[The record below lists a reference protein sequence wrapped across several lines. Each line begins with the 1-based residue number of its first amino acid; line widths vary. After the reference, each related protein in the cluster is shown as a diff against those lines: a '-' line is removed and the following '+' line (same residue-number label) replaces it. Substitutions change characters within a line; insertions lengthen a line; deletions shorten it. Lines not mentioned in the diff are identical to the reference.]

1 MWISSNCEP
10 PSLPV
15 CEPLIFAYHWQNS
28 CKRSEVFPKLRQ
40 PMNNVGEG
48 NYLDMNSDT
57 SGYLHEMKL
66 QTKENGFRGHETK
79 HRGTHSHSKLHLK
92 KEVESVALKRMSI
105 RLGEFL
111 ARSLRFHGE
120 LPHPSR
126 RGSSSGKTALV
137 PPLFLTEVGG
147 WGWGW
152 WRWWVPMTSRWG
164 NFVTCIR
171 WTTKARGMGPFLCYL
186 FRAAWTPQ

>member
-1 MWISSNCEP
+1 
-10 PSLPV
+10 
-15 CEPLIFAYHWQNS
+15 
-28 CKRSEVFPKLRQ
+28 
-40 PMNNVGEG
+40 MNNVGEG

-126 RGSSSGKTALV
+126 RGSSSGKDSSGSTSLPDGGGGVGVGLV
-137 PPLFLTEVGG
+137 AV
-147 WGWGW
+147 
-152 WRWWVPMTSRWG
+152 MSS
-164 NFVTCIR
+164 
-171 WTTKARGMGPFLCYL
+171 YD
-186 FRAAWTPQ
+186 